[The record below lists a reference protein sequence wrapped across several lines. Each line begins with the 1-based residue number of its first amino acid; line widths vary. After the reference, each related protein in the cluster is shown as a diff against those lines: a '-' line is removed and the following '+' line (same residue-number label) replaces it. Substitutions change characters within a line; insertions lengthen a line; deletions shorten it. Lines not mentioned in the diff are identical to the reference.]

1 MKNHIFTAVI
11 LAALILGINISA
23 YAQNGTKKI
32 VKKEIAQGAK
42 KNVKEVLTT
51 DLKAPQTETRMDI
64 KNGNERKE
72 VAKAAKKVGK
82 KGMKKESATELKASK
97 KEVDRKSVV

>member
-23 YAQNGTKKI
+23 YAQNETKKV

-42 KNVKEVLTT
+42 K
-51 DLKAPQTETRMDI
+51 M
-64 KNGNERKE
+64 
-72 VAKAAKKVGK
+72 
-82 KGMKKESATELKASK
+82 
-97 KEVDRKSVV
+97 